1 MNPEELKDWSL
12 AGAAFL
18 GLAKEAITLIPT
30 EEKRNAA
37 ESALAKAESVFKQA
51 ESSRADELGFS
62 ICLRC
67 WPPEIMKMNDDDVFV
82 CANCEKS
89 DSSAYN
95 KKLKEKD

>member
-37 ESALAKAESVFKQA
+37 EKALAKAESEFKQA
-51 ESSRADELGFS
+51 EASRANELGFS

-82 CANCEKS
+82 CVNCGKS
-89 DSSAYN
+89 DSSTYN
-95 KKLKEKD
+95 ETLKKQD